1 MQILNILLYCQLRLC
16 FIGSSLGVLKISNI
30 YYHVVLQEKPLILIF
45 RRKVSRCFDVISIKM
60 SVCWYWWELFAFRF
74 FIQKLSIIFLSPL
87 YMRKTWPYLE
97 FFRSVYPR
105 ILTELGEI
113 LRIPRWDAP
122 YLSVFN
128 LNEGKCGPEELR
140 IRTLFTQWSTLRT
153 FKNSS
158 EGLKGIQ

>member
-1 MQILNILLYCQLRLC
+1 MFYRQFLGCFKNIEYLLPCSFVGKTVRY
-16 FIGSSLGVLKISNI
+16 F
-30 YYHVVLQEKPLILIF
+30 LIF

-87 YMRKTWPYLE
+87 YMRKKWPYLE

-105 ILTELGEI
+105 ILTELDEI

-140 IRTLFTQWSTLRT
+140 IRTLFTQWYLVK
-153 FKNSS
+153 FWFFDY
-158 EGLKGIQ
+158 

>member
-1 MQILNILLYCQLRLC
+1 
-16 FIGSSLGVLKISNI
+16 
-30 YYHVVLQEKPLILIF
+30 
-45 RRKVSRCFDVISIKM
+45 M

-74 FIQKLSIIFLSPL
+74 FVQKLSIIFLSPL
-87 YMRKTWPYLE
+87 YMRKKWPYLE

-128 LNEGKCGPEELR
+128 LNEGEMRTRRTSNTETFHSLRSIPWEYSIYVIIPGHYHEDLIKFRELTKIWSAWLVFVKKHTIPEGASM
-140 IRTLFTQWSTLRT
+140 IY
-153 FKNSS
+153 
-158 EGLKGIQ
+158 